1 MRVSNVVRC
10 SLRLGLLLVPIW
22 GIGGGTPASALDVTG
37 KWLLGPGLPH
47 PGPADLVQAGSHL
60 SIDAGLLVLS
70 GTIDSAAG
78 TFVVTAGDVSTCED
92 GLGGLIVGEARLVGT
107 SAVVGAACGFYTLQ
121 ASGERCECFDGNSAS
136 GDGCDAR

>member
-37 KWLLGPGLPH
+37 KWLLGPGIPN
-47 PGPADLVQAGSHL
+47 PVPADFVQSGSNL
-60 SIDAGLLVLS
+60 SIDAGVLLT

-78 TFVVTAGDVSTCED
+78 TFVATAGDVSTCEY

-107 SAVVGAACGFYTLQ
+107 SAVVGAACLFSTLQ
-121 ASGERCECFDGNSAS
+121 A
-136 GDGCDAR
+136 